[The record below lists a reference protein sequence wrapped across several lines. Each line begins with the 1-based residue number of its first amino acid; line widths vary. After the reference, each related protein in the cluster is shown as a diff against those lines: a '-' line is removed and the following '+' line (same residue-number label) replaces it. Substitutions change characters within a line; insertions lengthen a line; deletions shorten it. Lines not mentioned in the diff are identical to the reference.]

1 MAWCRA
7 ISVVEARADEGP
19 ATPRDRPL
27 LALACVAAWLAA
39 AFAAAVVGIWWA
51 IGGAAIVL
59 GGWVA
64 VVAGADLRP
73 LLKPTPRLL
82 ALGLAAGAV
91 SVLASY
97 GLYPL
102 LVRLAPWATLET
114 ELLYAAF
121 RAPSLLVASIVLVPI
136 IFGEEIVWRGVVQST
151 LARRLGAWG
160 GALAAGTVYALAS
173 IAIGSPLL
181 VLISL
186 ALGLLWSLL
195 RALTGSL
202 VPTLVAHVAW
212 NAVVLLWL
220 PFDAV

>member
-1 MAWCRA
+1 VAEGRA
-7 ISVVEARADEGP
+7 AAGAVA
-19 ATPRDRPL
+19 PRDRPL
-27 LALACVAAWLAA
+27 LALACVAAWLVA
-39 AFAAAVVGIWWA
+39 AFAASAVGIWWA

-64 VVAGADLRP
+64 VVVGADLRP

-91 SVLASY
+91 SVAASY
-97 GLYPL
+97 ALYPL

-136 IFGEEIVWRGVVQST
+136 IFGEEVVWRGVVQST
-151 LARRLGAWG
+151 LARRVGPWG
-160 GALAAGTVYALAS
+160 GALAAGAVYALAS
-173 IAIGSPLL
+173 VAIGSPLL

-195 RALTGSL
+195 RALTRSL
-202 VPTLVAHVAW
+202 VPTLVAHVVW

-220 PFDAV
+220 PFDVM